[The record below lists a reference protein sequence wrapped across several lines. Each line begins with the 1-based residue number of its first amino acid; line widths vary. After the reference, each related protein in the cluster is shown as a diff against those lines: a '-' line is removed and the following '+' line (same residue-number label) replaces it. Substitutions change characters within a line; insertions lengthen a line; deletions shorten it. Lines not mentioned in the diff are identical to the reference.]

1 MPSAVPEAKTLGK
14 VSRKPRTTFRRAFL
28 LLAALLAMLGTIEC
42 MLRYG
47 LGLGNP
53 VLIAADPACMY
64 TLKPDQDIFR
74 FFAHTHVNH
83 FGMRS
88 DEVPS
93 RRIPGTLRILFVGD
107 SIAYGTSRVDQQQ
120 LFTEILHRELPSIV
134 HRPVEVLNAS
144 AGGWAID
151 NEYSYVRSRGAFQS
165 DLVLLVLND
174 GDLSQRRS
182 TMAEVGSELWSRRPS
197 TAFEELYLRY
207 IKPRLFHTTIAVDA
221 GDVADQSAESTIR
234 GNLSEL
240 ESFQALVASQGSRFV
255 IVYVPFRRYIFDG
268 SGHWLSLLQGWTVS
282 HHVPLLDLTAA
293 EAPYSIEEIT
303 LDHGIHLNARGHL
316 AVAHAMEKLLP
327 ALVNP

>member
-1 MPSAVPEAKTLGK
+1 MAIAAQGGKTPGK
-14 VSRKPRTTFRRAFL
+14 TIRKPRSTFRLAFTIV
-28 LLAALLAMLGTIEC
+28 AALLAILGAIEC
-42 MLRYG
+42 VLRFG

-88 DEVPS
+88 DEVS
-93 RRIPGTLRILFVGD
+93 ARRAPGTLRILFVGD
-107 SIAYGTSRVDQQQ
+107 SITYGTSRVDQRQ
-120 LFTEILHRELPSIV
+120 LFTEILHRDLPTIV

-165 DLVLLVLND
+165 DLVLLVLNS

-182 TMAEVGSELWSRRPS
+182 TMAEVGFELWSQRPS
-197 TAFEELYLRY
+197 TAIEELYLRY
-207 IKPRLFHTTIAVDA
+207 VKPRLFHTAIAVDA
-221 GDVADQSAESTIR
+221 GDVADQSAETTIR

-240 ESFQALVASQGSRFV
+240 DSFQALVASQGSRLV
-255 IVYVPFRRYIFDG
+255 IAYVPFRMDIPDG
-268 SGHWLSLLQGWTVS
+268 SAHWLALLKAWTAS
-282 HHVPLLDLTAA
+282 RHVPLLDLTSA
-293 EAPYSIEEIT
+293 EAPYPSQEIT
-303 LDHGIHLNARGHL
+303 LDHGLHLNAIGHL
-316 AVAHAMEKLLP
+316 AVAHEMEKLLP